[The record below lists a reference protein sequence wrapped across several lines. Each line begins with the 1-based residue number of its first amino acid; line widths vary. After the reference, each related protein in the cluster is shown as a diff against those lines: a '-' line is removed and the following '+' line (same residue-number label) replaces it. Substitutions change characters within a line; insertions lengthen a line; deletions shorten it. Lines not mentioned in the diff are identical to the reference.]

1 MKSGRSRTPERHTAL
16 RMQEADRAVSQDR
29 VYGHTRSG
37 DPITDRE
44 IEALAVE
51 AEAGYDVGTLLLRRA
66 KRGRPALGLAPASVE
81 SVRPDPRLA
90 TADAPVATTRRNPR

>member
-1 MKSGRSRTPERHTAL
+1 M
-16 RMQEADRAVSQDR
+16 SQDR
-29 VYGHTRSG
+29 VYGNTRSG

-44 IEALAVE
+44 IEALAAE

-66 KRGRPALGLAPASVE
+66 KRGRPSLGLAPASVE

-90 TADAPVATTRRNPR
+90 TKEAATARACRNPR

>member
-1 MKSGRSRTPERHTAL
+1 MN
-16 RMQEADRAVSQDR
+16 QDR
-29 VYGHTRSG
+29 VYGHARSG

-44 IEALAVE
+44 IEAPAAEAE

-66 KRGRPALGLAPASVE
+66 KRGRPALGSAPASVE

-90 TADAPVATTRRNPR
+90 TEEAAVARTRRNPR